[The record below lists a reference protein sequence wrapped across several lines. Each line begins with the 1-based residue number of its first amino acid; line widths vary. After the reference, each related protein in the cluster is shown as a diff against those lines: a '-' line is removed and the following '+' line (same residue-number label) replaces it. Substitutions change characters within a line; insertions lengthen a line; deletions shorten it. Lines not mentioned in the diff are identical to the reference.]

1 MPTLKKSSQLKSKS
15 SFKKKISLFIYENGD
30 THWSSNGMIDKKKVI
45 DQIFELYSSFFK
57 GCSYND
63 AEMLK
68 FMSND
73 LLLFVKGKSEL
84 SQQLY
89 QSILKKT
96 LRKKQADRVKIEK
109 FLEEIPVYYLL
120 SILGLAYHINKSG

>member
-1 MPTLKKSSQLKSKS
+1 MPTLKKDSQLKSKS
-15 SFKKKISLFIYENGD
+15 IFKKKISQLIHENGD
-30 THWSSNGMIDKKKVI
+30 THWSSNGIIDKKKVI

-57 GCSYND
+57 GCSYNN

-84 SQQLY
+84 SRQLH